1 MDSTRLSRLMQA
13 AESSRIQAE
22 KNFPGLAL
30 TQWEPPVSEEERLR
44 RAERL
49 RAALCSVPFYAK
61 KAQRAKEEGD
71 EMAYWL
77 GLQASE
83 ATLRR
88 P

>member
-1 MDSTRLSRLMQA
+1 M
-13 AESSRIQAE
+13 
-22 KNFPGLAL
+22 
-30 TQWEPPVSEEERLR
+30 TQTPEPSLIERLLR
-44 RAERL
+44 TSPLTPEEKATPHYQWRLQAAERL
-49 RAALCSVPFYAK
+49 REALCSVPFYAK